1 MSYLRRA
8 LHRAGFTLIELLVV
22 IAIIAV
28 LVALLLPAVQQAR
41 EAARRSQ
48 CKNNLKQIGLAQHNY
63 HDTFGV
69 FPINIGWN
77 SSNNSLNGAF
87 SDKVMMLP
95 QLDQGPLWTQ
105 TNMNAQP
112 WSKAY
117 TNGSPNIITQSQTL
131 SVFVCPSL
139 PRKPAQG
146 TQGMFTYAINNGAMP
161 RPYQGQG
168 HNGFAAYVGGNAN
181 PGDTPVAASDVI
193 DGLSQTAAYSEILP
207 DPGSNPY
214 IPNATS
220 RNWESCTSPATCR
233 AACNGDTTSIDN
245 REYGGSA
252 WAMAW
257 GAFKSGYTHTMN
269 PMETS
274 CYSINNT
281 GTDWGNT
288 SLTAAGSGH
297 VGGVNV
303 LMGDGSV
310 RFVSTN
316 VNWLTWLAVGTRNGS
331 ETVGEF

>member
-1 MSYLRRA
+1 MSFLRRS
-8 LHRAGFTLIELLVV
+8 LNRAGFTLIELLVV

-63 HDTFGV
+63 HDMASM
-69 FPINIGWN
+69 FPINIGWG
-77 SSNNSLNGAF
+77 SNNSTVGAF

-95 QLDQGPLWTQ
+95 QLDQAPLYNQ
-105 TNMNAQP
+105 TNFMDSP
-112 WSKAY
+112 WSAAWSG
-117 TNGSPNIITQSQTL
+117 GSSNIITQSQVL
-131 SVFVCPSL
+131 PVFVCPSVSRL
-139 PRKPAQG
+139 PTQG
-146 TQGMFTYAINNGAMP
+146 PRGMFTYAINNGSMP
-161 RPYQGQG
+161 RPYNGQS
-168 HNGFAAYVGGNAN
+168 HNGFAAFLGGTAN
-181 PGDTPVAASDVI
+181 PPDVPVTAGTVV
-193 DGLSQTAAYSEILP
+193 DGLSQTAAYAEILP

-220 RNWESCTSPATCR
+220 RNWESCTDPVSCR
-233 AACNGDTTSIDN
+233 AACNGDTSSIDN

-252 WAMAW
+252 WAAAW
-257 GAFKSGYTHTMN
+257 GAFKGGYTHTMN

-288 SLTAAGSGH
+288 TLTAAGSGH

-310 RFVSTN
+310 RFVSVN
-316 VNWLTWLAVGTRNGS
+316 VNWPTWLAIGTRNGS